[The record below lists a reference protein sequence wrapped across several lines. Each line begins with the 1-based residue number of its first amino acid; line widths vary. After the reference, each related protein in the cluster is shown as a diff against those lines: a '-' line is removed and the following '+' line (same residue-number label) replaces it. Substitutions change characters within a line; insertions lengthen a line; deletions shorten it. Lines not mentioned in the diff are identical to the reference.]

1 MVLWRLSFVVFVMM
15 LLLARTS
22 TDDGYNADKVVFTN
36 SILGAETLKV
46 VAGHLP
52 GLVADFKLLNVFSLF
67 NEMQKHPQSDYG
79 THLYQDLTY
88 ASDLDPKFHDVYRLA
103 SSILAFDASMPK
115 EAVVLL
121 EKGTYAMPERWD
133 IPFLGA
139 FIAFEQVGDSQKAFE
154 LMSMATLREDAPP
167 FTALLAARYL
177 RNESTVEE
185 TIVFLQSLV
194 QMMPEDYQ
202 AGILR
207 RIAEL
212 KEEEVK

>member
-1 MVLWRLSFVVFVMM
+1 MVLQRLSFVVFVMM
-15 LLLARTS
+15 LLFARVS
-22 TDDGYNADKVVFTN
+22 THDGYNADKVAFTTSVFGT
-36 SILGAETLKV
+36 ETLQV

-67 NEMQKHPQSDYG
+67 NEMQKYPQSDYG
-79 THLYQDLTY
+79 IYIYEDLTY

-103 SSILAFDASMPK
+103 SSILAFDANMPE

-121 EKGTYAMPERWD
+121 EKGTYAMPDQWD
-133 IPFLGA
+133 MPFLGG
-139 FIAFEQVGDSQKAFE
+139 FIAFEQAGNHHKAFE
-154 LMSMATLREDAPP
+154 LMSIAATREHAPP

-185 TIVFLQSLV
+185 TISFLQSLV
-194 QMMPEDYQ
+194 KMMPEDYQ

-207 RIAEL
+207 RIDEL
-212 KEEEVK
+212 KEEVK